1 MGKAMVI
8 FKVSPDPEK
17 IDSVEAAVKEVS
29 VNDAKLQDM
38 KREPIGFGIEV
49 IKVGFIVPDKTDGI
63 IPEIEKQLNAIDGLS
78 LEVEMEGATLI
89 S

>member
-17 IDSVEAAVKEVS
+17 IDSVEAAVKAVS
-29 VNDAKLQDM
+29 VSEAKLQDI
-38 KREPIGFGIEV
+38 KRVPIGFGIEV

-63 IPEIEKQLNAIDGLS
+63 IPAIEEQLNAIEGLS
-78 LEVEMEGATLI
+78 QEVEMEGATLI